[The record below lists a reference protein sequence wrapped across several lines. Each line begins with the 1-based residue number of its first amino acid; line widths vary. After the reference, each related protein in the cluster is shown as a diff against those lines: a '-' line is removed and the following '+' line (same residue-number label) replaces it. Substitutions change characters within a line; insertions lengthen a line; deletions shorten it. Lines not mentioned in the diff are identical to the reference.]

1 MSSKTAKPIGYAE
14 AIAELEDI
22 LGEIEDS
29 DVDLDRLAGRVER
42 ASVLVKTLKTRIRE
56 TELKV
61 NRVVQNLREE
71 VERVEEHGTAPAPP
85 AGDSPPADEPM
96 VDCDGAPL
104 VDDGPGALFDDS
116 AAPDEDV
123 PF

>member
-1 MSSKTAKPIGYAE
+1 MSRKAAKSIGYAD
-14 AIAELEDI
+14 AIAELEEI

-71 VERVEEHGTAPAPP
+71 VERTDESTPEPASNPP
-85 AGDSPPADEPM
+85 SPGEPM
-96 VDCDGAPL
+96 LDRDGAPL
-104 VDDGPGALFDDS
+104 VEDDLTP
-116 AAPDEDV
+116 PEEDV